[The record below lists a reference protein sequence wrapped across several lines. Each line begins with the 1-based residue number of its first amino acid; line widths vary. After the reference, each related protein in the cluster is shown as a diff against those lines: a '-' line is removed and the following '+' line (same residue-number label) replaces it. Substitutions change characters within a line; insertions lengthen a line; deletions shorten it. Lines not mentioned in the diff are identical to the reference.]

1 MRRPLGVI
9 FDLGDTLLRTTA
21 TDWAAGSARLLALA
35 NDSRGITAA
44 DIKALSDEIA
54 NEVFSAREESALELH
69 YGDFIKLLCETLGIS
84 LKIDYVEAAREMWRA
99 AVTMAPTEGVL
110 VVLEA
115 LRASGVRM
123 GVLSNS
129 AFPGV
134 VLADELERHA
144 MGRFFLFV
152 ISSADYGLRKP
163 HRRIVDLV
171 VKKMEVRPDDI
182 WFVGDKLDFDVA
194 GAVNSG
200 LCPIWYNPSRRP
212 RTGSYQCLEV
222 GHWHEFRD
230 KVETL
235 CGSSLTQRKEA
246 GDGA

>member
-21 TDWAAGSARLLALA
+21 TDWAAGSTRLLALA
-35 NDSRGITAA
+35 NDARGITAA

-69 YGDFIKLLCETLGIS
+69 YDDFVKLLCETLGMS
-84 LKIDYVEAAREMWRA
+84 LKVNYVEAAREMWRA
-99 AVTMAPTEGVL
+99 AVTMAPTEGVAG
-110 VVLEA
+110 VLES
-115 LRASGVRM
+115 LRARGLKM

-134 VLADELERHA
+134 VLAEELERHA
-144 MGRFFLFV
+144 MGQFFSFV

-171 VKKMEVRPDDI
+171 VKKMELRSDDI
-182 WFVGDKLDFDVA
+182 WFVGDRLEFDVA
-194 GAVNSG
+194 GAINSG
-200 LCPIWYNPSRRP
+200 LCAVWYNPSHSP
-212 RTGSYQCLEV
+212 RTGSHQCLEISD
-222 GHWHEFRD
+222 WHEFRD
-230 KVETL
+230 MVETL
-235 CGSSLTQRKEA
+235 SRVR
-246 GDGA
+246 